1 MAINYEVWGAVS
13 TWVKDTATLQ
23 AKADIYTAAATQDTY
38 QELYNLGKIEL
49 NTIDKSAYFYA
60 IGKDCIWCNP
70 YYISPW
76 WDSDSSSVKADVRA
90 VKTSKT
96 EEPIYFS
103 NANVSSENVSYSRR
117 YMPYVTATP
126 SANAYTTQI
135 TLKFNYKKVLVIP
148 KIICVANNFT
158 TGGTHTS
165 TLDNYFTSEYSSY
178 PRIVG
183 IGYLIRCGAGGDD
196 PRTSTTTRRFVP
208 IFNRKY
214 YHIDAYYNDDKF
226 WAREDFEIMTNG
238 VNEISPQNIYTTRVE
253 VNQTVGTADTGF
265 RARYCVSQDANP
277 VPIYYYDPDDPL
289 WTINTDTHVA
299 SSKTYCNPYP
309 YIAVTAANLDEVK
322 AYILK
327 QIAFLGLPFADTSDA
342 TITQNNAIGDEHICL
357 PVFDEHGITT
367 GEYKTGAAA
376 LTLPNADWDDSREGA
391 DYKPGIIPDKDSG
404 DLTNVRPSRI
414 INAGGLEMFVMTYTE
429 VEAFERYLTGNYS
442 PTDLA
447 FIADFKGTNPQDYVV
462 SVQKYPFDLPAKGIS
477 PQAIY
482 VGKIDT
488 TKTALAFDDT
498 DQTNCYLDFGTISF
512 ITDIVPYYDF
522 RDYDSKIVLLMPFIG
537 SVDLD
542 PRLYFGHELGLV
554 YNLDFYTGH
563 ITAEI
568 KRDGLT
574 VETKTG
580 VISVTIPF
588 FAGNMGQY
596 QNALA
601 QTQLAI
607 EQSKIKQITGA
618 VTTVASIGGAAAS
631 MAAGSTL
638 GGLGSAGGIVR
649 GASNMIL
656 ERINQESLEY
666 TLTHTQP
673 DVGSIST
680 AAPGN
685 ALLMD
690 DRARVL
696 VWRPYMLAGYEQP
709 ATDTRPSGAELYAA
723 TVGNACAIPGYLS
736 DFSGF
741 TVAASAELAQIY
753 TIDGTKAAT
762 EQEIQMIR
770 SQLLKGV
777 YI

>member
-1 MAINYEVWGAVS
+1 MAINYDVWGAES
-13 TWVKDTATLQ
+13 TWVKDTATSQ

-70 YYISPW
+70 CYISPW
-76 WDSDSSSVKADVRA
+76 WDTDSSSVKADVRE
-90 VKTSKT
+90 VKASRS
-96 EEPIYFS
+96 EDPIYFC

-117 YMPYVTATP
+117 YAPFVTSTP
-126 SANAYTTQI
+126 SANAYATSI
-135 TLKFNYKKVLVIP
+135 TLKFNYKKVLAIP
-148 KIICVANNFT
+148 RIFCVADSFT
-158 TGGTHTS
+158 TGAPHES
-165 TLDNYFTSEYSSY
+165 TFDNYFSTDYSSY

-196 PRTSTTTRRFVP
+196 KRTSTTTRRFVP
-208 IFNRKY
+208 IFERKY
-214 YHIDAYYNDDKF
+214 YHIDANYYDNQF
-226 WAREDFEIMTNG
+226 WARNDFSIMTNG
-238 VNEISPQNIYTTRVE
+238 ISEICPQDIYLTSSRVD
-253 VNQTVGTADTGF
+253 QTVATADTGF
-265 RARYCVSQDANP
+265 RARYCVTNDTNS
-277 VPIYYYDPDDPL
+277 VPIYYFDPEDSI
-289 WTINTDTHVA
+289 WMINTDTHV
-299 SSKTYCNPYP
+299 SSGKTYCNPYP
-309 YIAVTAANLDEVK
+309 YIAVTAQNLNDVR
-322 AYILK
+322 AYVLK
-327 QIAFLGLPFADTSDA
+327 QIAYLGLPFSDTSDA
-342 TITQNNAIGDEHICL
+342 TITRDNAIGDEHICL

-376 LTLPNADWDDSREGA
+376 LTLPNADWNDSREGA

-404 DLTNVRPSRI
+404 DLTNTRPARI

-429 VEAFERYLTGNYS
+429 VESFERYITGNYS
-442 PTDLA
+442 PTEVA
-447 FIADFKGTNPQDYVV
+447 FIEDFKGTNPQDYIV
-462 SVQKYPFDLPAKGIS
+462 SVQKYPFDLPTAGTPTS
-477 PQAIY
+477 IY

-488 TKTALAFDDT
+488 NKTALAFNSA
-498 DQTNCYLDFGTISF
+498 DQSNCYLDFGTISF
-512 ITDIVPYYDF
+512 VTDIVPYYDF
-522 RDYDSKIVLLMPFIG
+522 RDYDSKIVLLLPFIG

-542 PRLYFGHELGLV
+542 PRLYMGHELGLI
-554 YNLDFYTGH
+554 YNIDYYSGH
-563 ITAEI
+563 VTAEI

-574 VETKTG
+574 VDTKTNTLS
-580 VISVTIPF
+580 ITIPF

-596 QNALA
+596 QNSLA

-618 VTTVASIGGAAAS
+618 VTTLASIGGVAAS
-631 MAAGSTL
+631 MGAGSTL

-673 DVGSIST
+673 NVGSIST
-680 AAPGN
+680 ASPGN
-685 ALLMD
+685 AMLMD

-696 VWRPYMLAGYEQP
+696 FWRPYMIEAYESK
-709 ATDTRPSGAELYAA
+709 ATDSRLSGAQLYAA

-762 EQEIQMIR
+762 EQELQMIR
-770 SQLLKGV
+770 AQLLKGV